1 MTESLVNS
9 RILIID
15 DEIRNVELLEDVLSA
30 EGFTQLTST
39 TEPDRA
45 MALIDTVTPDL
56 LLLDLRMP
64 GTDGY
69 AILSRLQPRQRAGE
83 YLPVVVLTADA
94 ARDARHRA
102 LALGAHDFLT
112 KPFDITEV
120 ILRVWNL
127 LETRALYKR
136 LRELTGQLPKAEQ
149 RPWQTE
155 SVS

>member
-1 MTESLVNS
+1 MSESLLSS

-15 DEIRNVELLEDVLSA
+15 DELRNVELLEDVLSS
-30 EGFTQLTST
+30 EGFTELIST
-39 TEPDRA
+39 TEPDRV
-45 MALIDTVTPDL
+45 MALIDSVEPDII
-56 LLLDLRMP
+56 LLDLRMP

-69 AILSRLQPRQRAGE
+69 TILSRLQPHQRAGH

-94 ARDARHRA
+94 TREARHRA

-136 LRELTGQLPKAEQ
+136 LRDVTGQLPVAAQ
-149 RPWQTE
+149 RPWQSPQT
-155 SVS
+155 